1 MSAIY
6 YGNVHAAALS
16 DGATSADDSLK
27 VRSIVSARW
36 ILTGIALWCALPAW
50 ADVKLAQQRACMG
63 CHQLDKKVVGP
74 AFKQVAQRYA
84 HKADAQTYLAQR
96 IRQGGAGAWGPVGM
110 PANTAVS
117 PEEAQRLAA
126 WVLQQ
131 K

>member
-1 MSAIY
+1 MCVVAQQVPRSVK
-6 YGNVHAAALS
+6 GMLRLR
-16 DGATSADDSLK
+16 DSVVKWGLMICA
-27 VRSIVSARW
+27 V
-36 ILTGIALWCALPAW
+36 LWSPHTW

-84 HKADAQTYLAQR
+84 QRADAQTYLAQR